1 MVLIMLSQAHAHHAF
16 ECTQDGVSAGNKV
29 GQHPKPVMHHEPVPK
44 LNALERGM
52 ESAFSKISACFGS
65 MGNNACCRALT
76 NNPVSN
82 LVLHVRPYFPLS
94 AVRICLMII
103 WVCDGKS

>member
-1 MVLIMLSQAHAHHAF
+1 MSEARACHAC
-16 ECTQDGVSAGNKV
+16 EETEDGASAENKA

-52 ESAFSKISACFGS
+52 ESAASSVAACFSS
-65 MGNNACCRALT
+65 MGNNACCRVLT

-82 LVLHVRPYFPLS
+82 LVLHVRLQPPQS
-94 AVRICLMII
+94 
-103 WVCDGKS
+103 SP